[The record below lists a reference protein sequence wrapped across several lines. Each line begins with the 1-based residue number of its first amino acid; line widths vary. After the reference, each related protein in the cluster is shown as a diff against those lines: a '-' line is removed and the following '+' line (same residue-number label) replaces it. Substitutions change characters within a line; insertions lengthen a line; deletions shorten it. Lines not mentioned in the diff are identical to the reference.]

1 MIFENIE
8 NATLEAIYWWNRDE
22 FFYHRYFS
30 KLDKIYKDKPLLE
43 FFTGKIFEVF
53 LREYA
58 IRRNLSA
65 GFQSVDKLINELFE
79 YGFVQRVKNG
89 EIEIVDDISQKI
101 KATGN
106 STTRQTKSLL
116 SKVAFLINPSDF
128 ALCDNRA
135 KESLWEIQKSTKRY
149 KQYEINEYTGFINQF
164 HILRQEIKE
173 HKLFKNSFDIL
184 TQFSD
189 TDSFKFFNMNKRAF
203 EMRIVDKYLWLLG
216 RKPNERKLLNA
227 EYPNLNKLN

>member
-1 MIFENIE
+1 MIFEDIE

-22 FFYHRYFS
+22 SFYHRYFS
-30 KLDKIYKDKPLLE
+30 KLEIIYKDKPLLD

-65 GFQSVDKLINELFE
+65 GFQSVDRLINELFD

-89 EIEIVDDISQKI
+89 EIDAVDDISRI
-101 KATGN
+101 VKATGN

-116 SKVAFLINPSDF
+116 SKVAFLINPNDF

-149 KQYEINEYTGFINQF
+149 KQYELNEYTGFIKQF

-173 HKLFKNSFDIL
+173 HKLFKDSFNIL
-184 TQFSD
+184 TQFSN
-189 TDSFKFFNMNKRAF
+189 TDAYNFFNMNNRAF

-216 RKPNERKLLNA
+216 RKPNERNLLNK
-227 EYPNLNKLN
+227 EYHKLNEIQ